1 MNEVLTASLF
11 GVLTLLLWGS
21 GAWFLAESS
30 RRNFNGL
37 QVNFSVQAVSLPIAI
52 GLLIFSSSVS
62 LDNSRVVLLIILE
75 SAVFTC
81 AFLAFIKALSL
92 GPTGVVVPLQSI
104 YPLFLLLLSVIFL
117 GQMFSAVQV
126 ISIIM
131 IVFGVFLVAYERQ
144 KKKKLLNFS
153 IDKKMAVFSGL
164 LWGFGNFIFNSIV
177 DEASWETLYALSNIS
192 IFTFAFLLILISSN
206 NRLGDIK
213 KSLMHKRA
221 LLAGLVVTLG
231 SLSFIVGGTLV
242 GSVVIILS
250 IASAEPLVAALL
262 SRIFDKEMLSMHK
275 RAGAIIVVASLII
288 LNVYG

>member
-1 MNEVLTASLF
+1 MNDVLTASIF
-11 GVLTLLLWGS
+11 GIITLLLWGS

-30 RRNFNGL
+30 RRSFNGL

-52 GLLIFSSSVS
+52 GLLIFSSNVS

-104 YPLFLLLLSVIFL
+104 YPLFLLILSVIFL
-117 GQMFSAVQV
+117 GQMFSVVQV
-126 ISIIM
+126 MSIIT

-144 KKKKLLNFS
+144 KKKKLWNFS
-153 IDKKMAVFSGL
+153 IDKKMAIFSGL

-192 IFTFAFLLILISSN
+192 IFIFAFLLILISSN
-206 NRLGDIK
+206 NKVSDIK

-242 GSVVIILS
+242 GSIVIIIS

-262 SRIFDKEMLSMHK
+262 GRIFDKEVLSMHK
-275 RAGAIIVVASLII
+275 RAGAVIVVAALIV